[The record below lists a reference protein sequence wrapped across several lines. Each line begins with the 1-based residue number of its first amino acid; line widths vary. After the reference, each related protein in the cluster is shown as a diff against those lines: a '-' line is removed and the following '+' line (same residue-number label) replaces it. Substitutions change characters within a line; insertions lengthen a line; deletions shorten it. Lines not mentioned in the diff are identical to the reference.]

1 MKAEK
6 QTAEVDRDTQIV
18 GNERSPWKVLCCK
31 GLKAS
36 AGNKGRSR
44 KKKRKQGSQSMNHV

>member
-6 QTAEVDRDTQIV
+6 QTAEVDRDTQIL

-44 KKKRKQGSQSMNHV
+44 KKKREWGSKSIKCV